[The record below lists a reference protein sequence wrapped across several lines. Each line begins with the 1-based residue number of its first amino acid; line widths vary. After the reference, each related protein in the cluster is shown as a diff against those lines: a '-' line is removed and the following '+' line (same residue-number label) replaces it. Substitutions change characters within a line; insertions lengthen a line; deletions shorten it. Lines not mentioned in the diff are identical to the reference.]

1 MINVLVERHTL
12 GAISEELGL
21 PITIDRDPQADY
33 RTGYRTIAVEIL
45 APGGRGR
52 VRLYSYVPVTAG
64 TVPAIVP
71 AEEVAK

>member
-1 MINVLVERHTL
+1 MIDVLVERHTL

-21 PITIDRDPQADY
+21 PISIDRDPQADY
-33 RTGYRTIAVEIL
+33 RSGYRTIAVEIL

-52 VRLYSYVPVTAG
+52 VRLYSYIPQGAG

-71 AEEVAK
+71 EEEVKK